1 MSTVDRVRVG
11 DVLELQRRKVE
22 VEPTLTYEEIGVRSF
37 GRGIF
42 HKEPVEGAVLGNKR
56 VFRIEPGDLVIS
68 NVFGWEGAVALATE
82 AEEGKIGSHRFMTF
96 TARNGAIGTGW
107 ASWFFRSEPGLEL
120 IRQASPGS
128 AGRNKTLAVQRFE
141 DLVIALPPIEEQRK
155 AASYLDGMRARA
167 ESVEHALAREGAR
180 AVTTMLPA
188 LVDEIIAR
196 KKATDARLS
205 DLVDLVS
212 DVVHPGDDQSP
223 AEDFVGLQHV
233 ESNTG
238 RQLGSDTLEGLKGR
252 KFRFQPGDV
261 VYGYLRPYLNKVWV
275 ADHAGLCS
283 VDQYVLRPKAGVDA
297 ELIGYV
303 LRGQATL
310 DAAISLTHSLQLPRL
325 RSGLLMSLHI
335 PTVPDDSAEP
345 VIARLNRVRDAA
357 VELERV
363 RARQAHAGSA
373 LLPAALHRV
382 FGSA

>member
-1 MSTVDRVRVG
+1 MDRVRVG

-22 VEPTLTYEEIGVRSF
+22 VEPTRTYEEIGVRSF

-42 HKEPVEGAVLGNKR
+42 HKDPVEGAALGSKR

-96 TARNGAIGTGW
+96 TARDGAIDTGW

-141 DLVIALPPIEEQRK
+141 DLVIALPPIAEQRET
-155 AASYLDGMRARA
+155 ASYLDGMRGRA
-167 ESVEHALAREGAR
+167 ESVERALAREGA
-180 AVTTMLPA
+180 AATLLPV

-196 KKATDARLS
+196 KKTTDARLS
-205 DLVDLVS
+205 DTVDLVS

-233 ESNTG
+233 ESNIG

-275 ADHAGLCS
+275 ADHPGLCS
-283 VDQYVLRPKAGVDA
+283 VDQYVLRPRSGIDA
-297 ELIGYV
+297 ELVGHI
-303 LRGQATL
+303 LRGQSVL
-310 DAAISLTHSLQLPRL
+310 SAAIRLTHSLQLPRL
-325 RSGLLMSLHI
+325 RSGLLMSLQ
-335 PTVPDDSAEP
+335 VPVVPHGAVAP
-345 VIARLNRVRDAA
+345 LLARLDRVRNAA
-357 VELERV
+357 IEVERV
-363 RARQAHAGSA
+363 RARQTQAANA
-373 LLPAALHRV
+373 LLPAAMNRV